1 MYLLCFLQVG
11 GGVIATPAKAVCL
24 FPEPARGLDGH
35 PPRDDVGPQG
45 ARDDGAVLRQ
55 PALLLGHR
63 SPTAY
68 TRASAAS
75 VPHTHILAPRP
86 PRVYQVR
93 NSRFFKIR
101 FCTIGFGQTT
111 NFNNL
116 NTCHTTYNNKKAR
129 MNFRCLKNFK

>member
-1 MYLLCFLQVG
+1 MYHQNKSQPHRRSQNKSLLCFLQVS
-11 GGVIATPAKAVCL
+11 GGVIATPAKAVRL

-35 PPRDDVGPQG
+35 TPRDDVGPQG

-63 SPTAY
+63 PPTAY

-75 VPHTHILAPRP
+75 VPHTHILAPRS
-86 PRVYQVR
+86 PRVYQVK

-101 FCTIGFGQTT
+101 FCTIGLVRQKFLTT
-111 NFNNL
+111 
-116 NTCHTTYNNKKAR
+116 
-129 MNFRCLKNFK
+129 